1 MQQERKPSSGDNLSN
16 LRNAI
21 DRPVVLIGLMGS
33 GKTTI
38 GKRLAQELHLPFV
51 DADEEIEK
59 AANLTINEIF
69 EQFGELYF
77 RDGER
82 RVIARL
88 CGEEPMIIAT
98 GGGAFV
104 NPETRMLIKKQAI
117 SIWLDCDIKTLAERV
132 SRKNTRPLL
141 RNKDPYVVLAKL
153 AKERNPLYAQA
164 DIRITSMNAP
174 HGAAVKSIMESL
186 TAWLK

>member
-1 MQQERKPSSGDNLSN
+1 MQQERKPSSGDNLLN

-21 DRPVVLIGLMGS
+21 DRPIVLIGLMGS

-59 AANLTINEIF
+59 AANRTINEIF
-69 EQFGELYF
+69 EQFGEPYF

-88 CGEEPMIIAT
+88 CRTEPMIIAT

-104 NPETRMLIKKQAI
+104 DGKTRALIKNKAI
-117 SIWLDCDIKTLAERV
+117 SIWLDCDIKTLADRV

-141 RNKDPYVVLAKL
+141 HNKDPLTVLNKL
-153 AKERNPLYAQA
+153 AKERNPLYAEA
-164 DIRITSMNAP
+164 DIHITSVNAP
-174 HGAAVKSIMESL
+174 HNKAVKSIMESL
-186 TAWLK
+186 TTWLK